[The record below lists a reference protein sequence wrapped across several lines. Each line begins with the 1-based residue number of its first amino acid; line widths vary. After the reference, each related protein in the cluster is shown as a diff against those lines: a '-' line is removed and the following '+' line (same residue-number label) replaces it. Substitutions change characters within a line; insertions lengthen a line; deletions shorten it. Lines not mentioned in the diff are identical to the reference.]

1 MLGLSAMI
9 DQSTVKEWFTY
20 KDGKLFWA
28 KSPKYDI
35 LIGSEAGYTRS
46 DGYIVVGFKGRT
58 YLLHRVIFLMFNG
71 YLPELVDHRDQDH
84 TNNRKENLREATKRE
99 NVYNTRKLWG
109 HNTSGVRGVSWDS
122 KKQKWAVRF
131 KHEGKYKFFGYF
143 ENKEEAIMVR
153 EQTERRFL
161 Q

>member
-1 MLGLSAMI
+1 MFGLSAMI
-9 DQSTVKEWFTY
+9 DQSTVKEWFT
-20 KDGKLFWA
+20 
-28 KSPKYDI
+28 
-35 LIGSEAGYTRS
+35 
-46 DGYIVVGFKGRT
+46 
-58 YLLHRVIFLMFNG
+58 
-71 YLPELVDHRDQDH
+71 
-84 TNNRKENLREATKRE
+84 
-99 NVYNTRKLWG
+99 TRKLWG

-122 KKQKWAVRF
+122 SQQKWTVRF